1 MNADSFHPGVER
13 EMKRCPEGVVLD
25 FQDLSNVIASS
36 NSGKVDVVEL
46 QNENIQAWEALHYLT
61 NLKNAP
67 HLANMANSGE
77 D

>member
-1 MNADSFHPGVER
+1 MSADSFHHGVEQ
-13 EMKRCPEGVVLD
+13 EMKRWPGGVVLD
-25 FQDLSNVIASS
+25 FQDFSSVIASS

-46 QNENIQAWEALHYLT
+46 QNEDIQAWEAGHSLT

-67 HLANMANSGE
+67 HLADMANSGE